1 MKKFIAASA
10 VIILFSLILN
20 SCSQGNTENNIADK
34 SFAVYEIT
42 DVIQD
47 SDYGFVDFTFKKD
60 GKDVKFSEFVKNKP
74 VFLNFWGTWCP
85 PCRKEIP
92 DIIEISAENKGLIVA
107 GIALERSKDIAERQE
122 SVEKYGDENK
132 LNYVNFVINPE
143 IEGELINAYKGITA
157 VPTTFILKGTG
168 EVSEKIVGMRSKEQ
182 FMEFVKVIINEGA

>member
-1 MKKFIAASA
+1 MKKYFAALA

-42 DVIQD
+42 GVVHD

-60 GKDVKFSEFVKNKP
+60 GKNVKFSEFVKNKP

-92 DIIEISAENKGLIVA
+92 DIIEISAENKELIVV
-107 GIALERSKDIAERQE
+107 GIALEKSRDLPGRQK
-122 SVEKYGDENK
+122 SVENYGNENK

-143 IEGELINAYKGITA
+143 IEGELINAYKGIAA
-157 VPTTFILKGTG
+157 VPTTYILKGTG
-168 EVSEKIVGMRSKEQ
+168 EVSEKNCR
-182 FMEFVKVIINEGA
+182 NEV